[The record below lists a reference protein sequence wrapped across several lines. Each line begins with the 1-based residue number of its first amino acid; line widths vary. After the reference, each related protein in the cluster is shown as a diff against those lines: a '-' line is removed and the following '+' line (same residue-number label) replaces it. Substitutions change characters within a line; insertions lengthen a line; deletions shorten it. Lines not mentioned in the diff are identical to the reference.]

1 MRRLPA
7 VLALALATSL
17 GSSGTALA
25 VPDDSEIEDPGLPL
39 LRQSATAARE
49 RPYTGTLFTTSG
61 AVLAVRN
68 TPGAGMTVDA
78 RSTDPGSP
86 AGGLLAPSDGMLRA
100 LGANYRVVEAR
111 AGSVCGRP
119 ARLVEAV
126 RHDGR
131 PAARYWIDAASGVPL
146 RREVLDGH
154 GRVAQAEAFVEVT
167 IPTPVP
173 QARPIAA
180 ERPAPGPSAAAA
192 SLRARGWSFP
202 NVLPG
207 GFELADAA
215 ESAGYL
221 KLGYSDGVSVV
232 SVFVQRGTLDDEGL
246 AGWRSQLRDGNTIWI
261 RDAAGLER
269 IWASGGHVYT
279 VVADAPPD
287 VAQVAIGGLPHEAG
301 PGFWQRFARGAD
313 RVLSWVNPFA

>member
-7 VLALALATSL
+7 VLTLALPMAL
-17 GSSGTALA
+17 GLSGAAHA
-25 VPDDSEIEDPGLPL
+25 VPDDSENEDTGLPL
-39 LRQSATAARE
+39 LRQSALAARE
-49 RPYTGTLFTTSG
+49 RPYAGTLFTTDG

-68 TPGAGMTVDA
+68 TPGSGMTVDA
-78 RSTDPGSP
+78 RATDPGTP
-86 AGGLLAPSDGMLRA
+86 AGGLLAPSDGMLRT

-111 AGSVCGRP
+111 GGSVCGRA
-119 ARLVEAV
+119 ARMVEAV

-131 PAARYWIDAASGVPL
+131 LAARYWIDAASGIPL

-154 GRVAQAEAFVEVT
+154 GGVAQAEAFVEVT

-173 QARPIAA
+173 LAQAIAA
-180 ERPAPGPSAAAA
+180 ERPAPGPPTAAR
-192 SLRARGWSFP
+192 LRARGWSFP
-202 NVLPG
+202 GVLPG
-207 GFELADAA
+207 GFELANAA

-232 SVFVQRGTLDDEGL
+232 SVFVQRGILDEERL
-246 AGWRSQLRDGNTIWI
+246 TGWLSQRRDGNTIWI
-261 RDAAGLER
+261 RDAAELEM

-279 VVADAPPD
+279 VVTDAPAD
-287 VAQVAIGGLPHEAG
+287 VAKAAIGGLPHEAQ